1 MLTPEE
7 IQSQFTEIETD
18 QIRHWINST
27 IKSISSNNSVFTLS
41 QIKNQVNRKYVQ
53 TNERWKKKDNVQ
65 DMIQIMVEKEARGG
79 YIQSLTNSEKEEDIL
94 RGGFTTKENL
104 EAETKC
110 FTTAKH
116 RSEDYVVSEDIVNKW
131 LATMPTISEEQ
142 KDAVLHVCYGSPM
155 VSIYQGK
162 AGAGKSF
169 TAKAIKE
176 SFKDR
181 GFETVR
187 LL

>member
-1 MLTPEE
+1 LFLKINMKMLTPEE

-79 YIQSLTNSEKEEDIL
+79 PS
-94 RGGFTTKENL
+94 
-104 EAETKC
+104 
-110 FTTAKH
+110 
-116 RSEDYVVSEDIVNKW
+116 
-131 LATMPTISEEQ
+131 
-142 KDAVLHVCYGSPM
+142 
-155 VSIYQGK
+155 
-162 AGAGKSF
+162 
-169 TAKAIKE
+169 
-176 SFKDR
+176 
-181 GFETVR
+181 
-187 LL
+187 

>member
-110 FTTAKH
+110 LQQCQLFQK
-116 RSEDYVVSEDIVNKW
+116 NKRMQFFMFVMEVQW
-131 LATMPTISEEQ
+131 
-142 KDAVLHVCYGSPM
+142 
-155 VSIYQGK
+155 
-162 AGAGKSF
+162 
-169 TAKAIKE
+169 
-176 SFKDR
+176 
-181 GFETVR
+181 
-187 LL
+187 